1 MNTATLF
8 TAKMVV
14 FSLEVF
20 PPKKD
25 TSVNVIYNTL
35 LGLRG
40 LPADFISVTYGAGGS
55 PAQREKTCEIAS
67 LIRSTYHIEPV
78 SHLTCVNS
86 DREEIRSI
94 LQKLKEN
101 GICNILAL
109 RGDKTPGVEPKTDFL
124 HASDLVRF
132 IRETDPSFNLIG
144 ACYPEGHCESDSL
157 EEDIEHLKIKIE
169 NGVSHL
175 ITQLFFDN
183 GNFYHFL
190 NLARQRGITVPVEA
204 GIMPIVKKS
213 QIERTVTM
221 CGASVPSKLA
231 TIISRYADNPA
242 ALMDAGIF
250 YATEQIMDLLENG
263 VQGIHLYTMNNVE
276 VASRISRNIENIIAA
291 KNAGENHHADTVQ
304 S

>member
-8 TAKMVV
+8 QAKKVV

-25 TSVNVIYNTL
+25 TPINVIYNTL

-55 PAQREKTCEIAS
+55 QAQQDKTCEIAS
-67 LIRSTYHIEPV
+67 LIQSTYHMEAV

-86 DREEIRSI
+86 DKEQIRRA
-94 LQKLKEN
+94 LEKLKAS
-101 GICNILAL
+101 GIRNILAL
-109 RGDKTPGVEPKTDFL
+109 RGDKTPGVEPKADFA
-124 HASDLVRF
+124 HASDLARF
-132 IRETDPSFNLIG
+132 IRECDPDFNLIG
-144 ACYPEGHCESDSL
+144 ACYPEGHSESDSL

-183 GNFYHFL
+183 ASFYHFVE
-190 NLARQRGITVPVEA
+190 LARARGINVPIEA
-204 GIMPIVKKS
+204 GIMPIVRKS

-221 CGASVPSKLA
+221 CGASVPAKLA
-231 TIISRYADNPA
+231 TILSRYADNPA
-242 ALMDAGIF
+242 ALMDAGVF

-276 VASRISRNIENIIAA
+276 GATRISRNIESIIAA
-291 KNAGENHHADTVQ
+291 KNACEA
-304 S
+304 